1 MKRLIMA
8 GLLSGTLAAGGIAYA
23 QAGSEQRG
31 PGRHMLFDALDSDKD
46 GTITR
51 AEAVAAAEKRFA
63 ETDTDR
69 NGVISQAERD
79 AMHEK
84 MREEHFKRMD
94 TDGNGQLSREE
105 FRAAHDRMRSAMGAD
120 EKGEGSMGKHRHH
133 HGMGMMGKGMG
144 RMQGDI
150 SKEQFLA
157 RPLAMFDRI
166 DANKDGRITAQE
178 RDAAHKRMMERWK
191 DRKGP
196 STPGS

>member
-8 GLLSGTLAAGGIAYA
+8 GLLAGTLVAGGIAYA
-23 QAGSEQRG
+23 QAGGEQRG
-31 PGRHMLFDALDSDKD
+31 HGRHMLFDALDANKD

-51 AEAVAAAEKRFA
+51 AEATAAAEKRFA
-63 ETDTDR
+63 EMDADR

-84 MREEHFKRMD
+84 MRDEHFKRMD
-94 TDGNGQLSREE
+94 TDGNGQLSLSE
-105 FRAAHDRMRSAMGAD
+105 FRAAHDRMRSAMGD
-120 EKGEGSMGKHRHH
+120 GDMGKHRHDR
-133 HGMGMMGKGMG
+133 GMGMMGKGMD

-157 RPLAMFDRI
+157 RPLAMFDRM
-166 DANKDGRITAQE
+166 DANKDGRITAEE

-191 DRKGP
+191 DHEGP
-196 STPGS
+196 STPAR